1 MKKSDRHPQTAK
13 WCRRVRKHETEAN
26 AHSLVF
32 SRKGHR
38 TTPRPEIAH
47 MRRAWPRA
55 DIRSC
60 RDELLRSSVCATTN
74 PGTPGRE
81 IIIAGCPQVPMGLG
95 ARRSTDVMRAGLIFG
110 IGCCANS
117 PTRGTSVRSSHVREG
132 TRYDPRTQVRTDPRR
147 ASRHATTPVSLRTR
161 QIRYKGC
168 AIGNP

>member
-60 RDELLRSSVCATTN
+60 RDELLRSSVCATTD
-74 PGTPGRE
+74 PGTTRE
-81 IIIAGCPQVPMGLG
+81 GNYNRRCPMGLG
-95 ARRSTDVMRAGLIFG
+95 ARRSNDVMRAGLIFG

-117 PTRGTSVRSSHVREG
+117 PTRATSVRSSHVREG
-132 TRYDPRTQVRTDPRR
+132 TRYDP
-147 ASRHATTPVSLRTR
+147 
-161 QIRYKGC
+161 
-168 AIGNP
+168 